1 MLKVGC
7 LYCLNSIPG
16 PLLSLVYINDLHL
29 PIKYS
34 EPANFNHICVNFVNK
49 QVYYDLKN
57 VADFLMQTKIS

>member
-16 PLLSLVYINDLHL
+16 PLLSLVYINDLHP

-34 EPANFNHICVNFVNK
+34 EPANFNHICVNK

-57 VADFLMQTKIS
+57 VADFLMQTKTS